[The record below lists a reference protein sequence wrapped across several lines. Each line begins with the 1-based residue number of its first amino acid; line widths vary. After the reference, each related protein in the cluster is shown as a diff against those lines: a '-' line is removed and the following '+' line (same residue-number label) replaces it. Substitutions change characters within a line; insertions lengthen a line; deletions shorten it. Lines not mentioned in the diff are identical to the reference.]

1 MKSRYFLFF
10 GFALG
15 LIAVAIAGTVLVQR
29 PYSYQGSLIE
39 PPTPAADFELIQ
51 PDGQTFRLS
60 EQRGKVVLIFFGY
73 THCPD
78 VCPVTLSEFKQIR
91 QKLGKRAVG
100 VAFLFITV
108 DPKRD
113 TPEALG
119 KHLALFD
126 PAIIGLTGDFYN
138 LQVVWKAYG
147 VTREEQEVSGVAEYL
162 VDHTARTYVVDK
174 RGDLRMTYPF
184 GFDADGM
191 AQDVEH
197 LVDEEL
203 K

>member
-1 MKSRYFLFF
+1 MTPRGLDPL
-10 GFALG
+10 GFYVALG
-15 LIAVAIAGTVLVQR
+15 GETEGR
-29 PYSYQGSLIE
+29 GSYEISS
-39 PPTPAADFELIQ
+39 F
-51 PDGQTFRLS
+51 
-60 EQRGKVVLIFFGY
+60 FFGY

-91 QKLGKRAVG
+91 QKLGKRAES

-119 KHLALFD
+119 KHVALFD

-138 LQVVWKAYG
+138 LEMVWKAYG
-147 VTREEQEVSGVAEYL
+147 VTREEQVVSGPAEYL

-184 GFDADGM
+184 GFDADSM
-191 AQDVEH
+191 AQDVSH